1 MRSLFVVLSDEL
13 PKDSPE
19 VPFAED
25 KDVVQT
31 LLAHGPHETLGEGV
45 CLGRAYGG
53 ADNAQALRAKH
64 LIERPWILGVAVT
77 DQEPGP
83 RQSILGGPAE

>member
-1 MRSLFVVLSDEL
+1 MRTLLIVVADVL

-31 LLAHGPHETLGEGV
+31 LMAHGEGYIYPDSR
-45 CLGRAYGG
+45 C
-53 ADNAQALRAKH
+53 
-64 LIERPWILGVAVT
+64 
-77 DQEPGP
+77 
-83 RQSILGGPAE
+83 

>member
-1 MRSLFVVLSDEL
+1 MRTLLVVVADVL

-25 KDVVQT
+25 KDVIQT
-31 LLAHGPHETLGEGV
+31 LMAHGPHETFGEGV
-45 CLGRAYGG
+45 CLGRTYGG

-64 LIERPWILGVAVT
+64 LIERP
-77 DQEPGP
+77 
-83 RQSILGGPAE
+83 

>member
-1 MRSLFVVLSDEL
+1 MRTFLVVVGNVL

-31 LLAHGPHETLGEGV
+31 LMAHGEGYIYPDW
-45 CLGRAYGG
+45 R
-53 ADNAQALRAKH
+53 R
-64 LIERPWILGVAVT
+64 ES
-77 DQEPGP
+77 E
-83 RQSILGGPAE
+83 